1 MQGVDRTRRVAELIR
16 RALADIIRDRLPDR
30 GLGLLSITATEITR
44 DLSRATVFI
53 SLLGEEEDQE
63 RATKVLNEESS
74 ALRHEL
80 SRTLNLRHTPEINFR
95 YDLRKARTPLY
106 TQIVTKINFGG
117 VSKIQGSAQ
126 LMP

>member
-53 SLLGEEEDQE
+53 TLLGEEEDQE
-63 RATKVLNEESS
+63 RATKILNEESS

-80 SRTLNLRHTPEINFR
+80 SRTLNLRHTPEIKFR
-95 YDLRKARTPLY
+95 YDLSIER
-106 TQIVTKINFGG
+106 G
-117 VSKIQGSAQ
+117 VRLSRLIDDLSISSHTDVK
-126 LMP
+126 LDE

>member
-16 RALADIIRDRLPDR
+16 RALADIIRDQLPDH
-30 GLGLLSITATEITR
+30 GLGLLSITATEVTR

-63 RATKVLNEESS
+63 RATKILNEESS

-95 YDLRKARTPLY
+95 YDLSIERGARLSRLIDDLSISSSHTGAK
-106 TQIVTKINFGG
+106 VDE
-117 VSKIQGSAQ
+117 
-126 LMP
+126 

>member
-16 RALADIIRDRLPDR
+16 RALADIIRDQLPDH
-30 GLGLLSITATEITR
+30 GLGLLSITATEVTR

-63 RATKVLNEESS
+63 RVTKTLNEESR

-80 SRTLNLRHTPEINFR
+80 SRTLNLRHTPEIEFR
-95 YDLRKARTPLY
+95 YDFSIERGARLSRLIDGLPISNQT
-106 TQIVTKINFGG
+106 G
-117 VSKIQGSAQ
+117 VNIDE
-126 LMP
+126 

>member
-16 RALADIIRDRLPDR
+16 RALADIIRDQLPDH

-53 SLLGEEEDQE
+53 SLLGEEVDQE
-63 RATKVLNEESS
+63 RVTKILNEESS

-80 SRTLNLRHTPEINFR
+80 SRTLNLRHTPEIEFR
-95 YDLRKARTPLY
+95 YDFSVERGVRLSRLIDDLSISDDTDA
-106 TQIVTKINFGG
+106 KIDE
-117 VSKIQGSAQ
+117 
-126 LMP
+126 

>member
-53 SLLGEEEDQE
+53 TILGEEEDQE
-63 RATKVLNEESS
+63 RATEILNEESRS
-74 ALRHEL
+74 LRHEL
-80 SRTLNLRHTPEINFR
+80 SRTLNLRHTPEIEFR
-95 YDLRKARTPLY
+95 YDFSIER
-106 TQIVTKINFGG
+106 G
-117 VSKIQGSAQ
+117 VRLSRLIDDLSISSQTGVNVDE
-126 LMP
+126 

>member
-53 SLLGEEEDQE
+53 TILGKEEEDQK
-63 RATKVLNEESS
+63 RATEILNEESRI
-74 ALRHEL
+74 LRYEL
-80 SRTLNLRHTPEINFR
+80 SRTLNLRHTPEIEFR
-95 YDLRKARTPLY
+95 YDFSIERGVRLSRLIDDLSISSRT
-106 TQIVTKINFGG
+106 G
-117 VSKIQGSAQ
+117 VNVDE
-126 LMP
+126 

>member
-30 GLGLLSITATEITR
+30 GLGLLSITATEVTR

-63 RATKVLNEESS
+63 RATKILNEESS

-80 SRTLNLRHTPEINFR
+80 SRTLNLRHTPEIKFR
-95 YDLRKARTPLY
+95 YDLSIERGERLSRLIDDLSISSHTGAK
-106 TQIVTKINFGG
+106 VDE
-117 VSKIQGSAQ
+117 
-126 LMP
+126 

>member
-53 SLLGEEEDQE
+53 TILGEEEDQE
-63 RATKVLNEESS
+63 RATEILNEESR
-74 ALRHEL
+74 ALRYEL
-80 SRTLNLRHTPEINFR
+80 SRTLNLRHTPEIEFR
-95 YDLRKARTPLY
+95 YDFSIERGVRLSRLIDDLSISS
-106 TQIVTKINFGG
+106 QIG
-117 VSKIQGSAQ
+117 VNVDE
-126 LMP
+126 

>member
-53 SLLGEEEDQE
+53 TILGEEEDQE
-63 RATKVLNEESS
+63 RVTEILNEESS

-80 SRTLNLRHTPEINFR
+80 SKTLNLRHTPEIEFR
-95 YDLRKARTPLY
+95 YDFSIERGVRLSRLIDDLSISSRT
-106 TQIVTKINFGG
+106 G
-117 VSKIQGSAQ
+117 VNVDE
-126 LMP
+126 

>member
-16 RALADIIRDRLPDR
+16 RALADIIRDQLPDH
-30 GLGLLSITATEITR
+30 GLGLLSITATEVTR

-63 RATKVLNEESS
+63 RVTKILNEESS

-80 SRTLNLRHTPEINFR
+80 SRTLNLRHTPEIKFR
-95 YDLRKARTPLY
+95 YDLSIERGERLSRLIDDLSISSSHTDAK
-106 TQIVTKINFGG
+106 VDE
-117 VSKIQGSAQ
+117 
-126 LMP
+126 

>member
-53 SLLGEEEDQE
+53 TVLGEEENQE
-63 RATKVLNEESS
+63 RATEILNEESR
-74 ALRHEL
+74 ALRYEL
-80 SRTLNLRHTPEINFR
+80 SRTLNLRHTPEIEFR
-95 YDLRKARTPLY
+95 YDFSIER
-106 TQIVTKINFGG
+106 G
-117 VSKIQGSAQ
+117 VRLSRLIDDLSISSQTGVNVDE
-126 LMP
+126 

>member
-30 GLGLLSITATEITR
+30 GLGLLSITATEVTR

-63 RATKVLNEESS
+63 RVTKTLNEESS
-74 ALRHEL
+74 VLRYEL
-80 SRTLNLRHTPEINFR
+80 SRTLNLRHTPEIKFR
-95 YDLRKARTPLY
+95 YDFSIERGARLSRL
-106 TQIVTKINFGG
+106 ID
-117 VSKIQGSAQ
+117 GSSISSSHTDAKVDE
-126 LMP
+126 

>member
-30 GLGLLSITATEITR
+30 GLGLLSITATEVTR

-63 RATKVLNEESS
+63 RVTKILNEESS

-95 YDLRKARTPLY
+95 YDLSIERGARLSRLIDDSSISSTH
-106 TQIVTKINFGG
+106 TDAKVDE
-117 VSKIQGSAQ
+117 
-126 LMP
+126 

>member
-53 SLLGEEEDQE
+53 TILGEEEDQE
-63 RATKVLNEESS
+63 RATQILNEESR

-80 SRTLNLRHTPEINFR
+80 SRTLNLRHTPEIEFR
-95 YDLRKARTPLY
+95 YDFSIER
-106 TQIVTKINFGG
+106 G
-117 VSKIQGSAQ
+117 VRLSRLIDDLSISSQTGVNVDE
-126 LMP
+126 

>member
-1 MQGVDRTRRVAELIR
+1 MAELIR

-63 RATKVLNEESS
+63 RVTKILNEESS

-80 SRTLNLRHTPEINFR
+80 SRTLNLRHTPEIEFR
-95 YDLRKARTPLY
+95 YDLSIERGARLSRLIDDMSFSSSHTGAK
-106 TQIVTKINFGG
+106 VDE
-117 VSKIQGSAQ
+117 
-126 LMP
+126 

>member
-16 RALADIIRDRLPDR
+16 RALADIIRDQLPDH
-30 GLGLLSITATEITR
+30 GLGLLSITATEVTR

-63 RATKVLNEESS
+63 RATKILNEESS

-80 SRTLNLRHTPEINFR
+80 SRTLNLRHTPEIKFR
-95 YDLRKARTPLY
+95 YDLSIERGARLSRLIDDLSISSHT
-106 TQIVTKINFGG
+106 G
-117 VSKIQGSAQ
+117 A
-126 LMP
+126 

>member
-16 RALADIIRDRLPDR
+16 RALADIIRDQLPDH
-30 GLGLLSITATEITR
+30 GLGLLSITATEVTR

-63 RATKVLNEESS
+63 RVTKILNEESS

-95 YDLRKARTPLY
+95 YDLSIERGARLSRLIDDMSISSTH
-106 TQIVTKINFGG
+106 TGAKVDE
-117 VSKIQGSAQ
+117 
-126 LMP
+126 

>member
-53 SLLGEEEDQE
+53 TILGKEEEDQK
-63 RATKVLNEESS
+63 RATEILNEESRV
-74 ALRHEL
+74 LRHEL
-80 SRTLNLRHTPEINFR
+80 SQTLNLRHTPEIEFR
-95 YDLRKARTPLY
+95 YDFSIER
-106 TQIVTKINFGG
+106 G
-117 VSKIQGSAQ
+117 VRLSRLIDDLSISSQTGVNVDE
-126 LMP
+126 

>member
-16 RALADIIRDRLPDR
+16 RALAGIIRDRLPDR

-53 SLLGEEEDQE
+53 TILGEDEDQE
-63 RATKVLNEESS
+63 WATEILNEESR

-80 SRTLNLRHTPEINFR
+80 SRTLNLRHTPEIEFR
-95 YDLRKARTPLY
+95 YDFSIER
-106 TQIVTKINFGG
+106 G
-117 VSKIQGSAQ
+117 VRLSRLIDDLSISSQTGVNVDE
-126 LMP
+126 

>member
-53 SLLGEEEDQE
+53 TILGEEEDQV
-63 RATKVLNEESS
+63 RATEILNEESRV
-74 ALRHEL
+74 LRHEL
-80 SRTLNLRHTPEINFR
+80 SRTLNLRHTPEIEFR
-95 YDLRKARTPLY
+95 YDFSIER
-106 TQIVTKINFGG
+106 G
-117 VSKIQGSAQ
+117 VRLSRLIDDLSISSQTGVNVDE
-126 LMP
+126 

>member
-63 RATKVLNEESS
+63 RATKILNEESN

-80 SRTLNLRHTPEINFR
+80 SRTLNLRHTPEIQFR
-95 YDLRKARTPLY
+95 YDLSIERGERLSRLIDDLSISSHTGAK
-106 TQIVTKINFGG
+106 VDE
-117 VSKIQGSAQ
+117 
-126 LMP
+126 

>member
-30 GLGLLSITATEITR
+30 GLGLLSITATEVTR

-63 RATKVLNEESS
+63 RVTKTLNEESS
-74 ALRHEL
+74 VLRYEL
-80 SRTLNLRHTPEINFR
+80 SRTLNLRHTPEIQFR
-95 YDLRKARTPLY
+95 YDLSIERGARLSRLIDDSSISSTH
-106 TQIVTKINFGG
+106 TDAKVDE
-117 VSKIQGSAQ
+117 
-126 LMP
+126 

>member
-53 SLLGEEEDQE
+53 TILGEEEDQE
-63 RATKVLNEESS
+63 RATKILNEESR

-80 SRTLNLRHTPEINFR
+80 SRTLNLRHTPEIEFR
-95 YDLRKARTPLY
+95 YDFSIER
-106 TQIVTKINFGG
+106 G
-117 VSKIQGSAQ
+117 VRLSRLIDDLSISSQTGVNVDE
-126 LMP
+126 

>member
-16 RALADIIRDRLPDR
+16 RAQADIIRDQLSDR

-53 SLLGEEEDQE
+53 TILGEEDQE
-63 RATKVLNEESS
+63 RVTEILNEESS

-80 SRTLNLRHTPEINFR
+80 SRTLNLRHTPEIEFR
-95 YDLRKARTPLY
+95 YDFSIER
-106 TQIVTKINFGG
+106 G
-117 VSKIQGSAQ
+117 VRLSRLIDDLSISSQTGVNVDE
-126 LMP
+126 

>member
-30 GLGLLSITATEITR
+30 GLGLLSITATEVTR

-63 RATKVLNEESS
+63 RVTKILNEESS
-74 ALRHEL
+74 VLRYEL
-80 SRTLNLRHTPEINFR
+80 SRTLNLRHTPEIKFR
-95 YDLRKARTPLY
+95 YDLSIERGARLSRLIDDLSISSSHTGAK
-106 TQIVTKINFGG
+106 VDE
-117 VSKIQGSAQ
+117 
-126 LMP
+126 

>member
-16 RALADIIRDRLPDR
+16 RALADIIRDQLPDH
-30 GLGLLSITATEITR
+30 GLGLLSITATEVTR

-63 RATKVLNEESS
+63 RVTKILNEESS

-80 SRTLNLRHTPEINFR
+80 SRTLNLRHTPEIKFR
-95 YDLRKARTPLY
+95 YDLSIERGARLSRLIDDLSISSNHTGAK
-106 TQIVTKINFGG
+106 VDE
-117 VSKIQGSAQ
+117 
-126 LMP
+126 

>member
-30 GLGLLSITATEITR
+30 GLGLLSITATEVTR

-63 RATKVLNEESS
+63 RVTKILNEESS
-74 ALRHEL
+74 VLRYEL
-80 SRTLNLRHTPEINFR
+80 SRTLNLRHTPEIKFR
-95 YDLRKARTPLY
+95 YDLSIERGARLSRLIDDLSISSQT
-106 TQIVTKINFGG
+106 G
-117 VSKIQGSAQ
+117 VNVDE
-126 LMP
+126 

>member
-30 GLGLLSITATEITR
+30 GLGLLSITATEVTR

-63 RATKVLNEESS
+63 RVTKILNEESS

-80 SRTLNLRHTPEINFR
+80 SRTLNLRHTPEIKFR
-95 YDLRKARTPLY
+95 YDLSIERGARLSRLIDDSWISSNHTGAK
-106 TQIVTKINFGG
+106 VDE
-117 VSKIQGSAQ
+117 
-126 LMP
+126 

>member
-30 GLGLLSITATEITR
+30 GLGLLSITATEVTR

-63 RATKVLNEESS
+63 RVTKILNEESS

-80 SRTLNLRHTPEINFR
+80 SRSLNLRHTPEIQFR
-95 YDLRKARTPLY
+95 YDLSIERGERLSRLIDDLSISSHTGAK
-106 TQIVTKINFGG
+106 VDE
-117 VSKIQGSAQ
+117 
-126 LMP
+126 